1 MIITAEMEPGM
12 IILKAQ
18 EAGMDP
24 QMAGMEPQMAG
35 MEPQMAGIE
44 MEMTGTEMKASI
56 DPQCIGKQNPQPK
69 TN

>member
-24 QMAGMEPQMAG
+24 QMAGMVMV
-35 MEPQMAGIE
+35 
-44 MEMTGTEMKASI
+44 MTGMEMKATI
-56 DPQCIGKQNPQPK
+56 DPQCLGKQYPKPK

>member
-24 QMAGMEPQMAG
+24 QMAGMEMVMVG
-35 MEPQMAGIE
+35 MK
-44 MEMTGTEMKASI
+44 MEMTGMEMKATI
-56 DPQCIGKQNPQPK
+56 DLQCLGKQYPKPK

>member
-44 MEMTGTEMKASI
+44 MEMTGTEMKATI
-56 DPQCIGKQNPQPK
+56 DPQYIGKQNPQPK